1 MKMKI
6 KIIKRLIMIL
16 IAAACISGVITPALF
31 ISVSANDNDNIRIF
45 IEGTLITPRDARG
58 NIVQPLLI
66 DGTTFLPVRAI
77 GEAFGKEV
85 HWDSAIQSV
94 FIGSRPRTAPTRG
107 SHIKVFIDGTQ
118 ITPRDA
124 RGNTVQPFIRNGTT
138 FLPVRA
144 IGEAFGKEI
153 YWDSR
158 NSSVFVGRGTFTI
171 TAGRRTHTVTMA
183 DILALSP
190 RSVTANPRGET
201 RRYTGV
207 PLADILIHAGVNH
220 TGTNTVVF
228 TSEDGFSAALTIAE
242 DLDTRNTFIA
252 IEQDRQPLGTIETD
266 GRGPFMS
273 VVAQDPFTNRFARYL
288 TNITFS

>member
-1 MKMKI
+1 M
-6 KIIKRLIMIL
+6 IKRFICIIVAVICIL
-16 IAAACISGVITPALF
+16 SVITPTV
-31 ISVSANDNDNIRIF
+31 IVSANDSIRVF

-77 GEAFGKEV
+77 GEAFGKTV
-85 HWDSAIQSV
+85 DWDSATQTVFVGNRPASV
-94 FIGSRPRTAPTRG
+94 PSRGNNNNIR
-107 SHIKVFIDGTQ
+107 VFVDGTL

-124 RGNTVQPFIRNGTT
+124 RGNVVQPFIRNGTT

-171 TAGRRTHTVTMA
+171 KAARRTHIVTMA

-190 RSVTANPRGET
+190 RAVTASPRGET
-201 RRYTGV
+201 RNYTGV
-207 PLADILIHAGVNH
+207 SLVSIFNRVGVNH
-220 TGTNTVVF
+220 TGTSSVVF
-228 TSEDGFSAALTIAE
+228 TSEDGFAASLTIAE
-242 DLDTRNTFIA
+242 ALDARNTFIV
-252 IEQDRQPLGTIETD
+252 IEQDREPLGTIETD

-273 VVAQDPFTNRFARYL
+273 IVAQDPFANRFVRYL
-288 TNITFS
+288 TEITLS